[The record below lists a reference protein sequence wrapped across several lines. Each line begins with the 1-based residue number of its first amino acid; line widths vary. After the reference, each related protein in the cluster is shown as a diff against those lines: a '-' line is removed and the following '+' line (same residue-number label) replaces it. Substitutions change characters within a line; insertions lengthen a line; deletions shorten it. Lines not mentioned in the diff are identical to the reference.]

1 MKIFEKKPGAD
12 RENQTLNFPV
22 IALPIGKLLMGSWLG
37 WVDFPAI
44 VIEARKRKIN
54 LNRR

>member
-44 VIEARKRKIN
+44 VITACKRIIN